1 MEMVN
6 RLASTAV
13 ALFSLL
19 TLAAMPVRAELFTL
33 AASGTITSPTSGGA
47 TIPFGTPWSF
57 EITYNTAAPDLDSA
71 FGSFADPTF
80 GVFGN
85 SAAPPALTFFH
96 YRAGTYEA
104 ALHDPAD
111 FGTVSNIHITFTSI
125 NAIDINI
132 FAPTF
137 FPTLAGSPVSFH
149 ADFNRFV
156 SPPIFSNDALP
167 TNTAIG
173 PGSFDFSTVSL
184 LPESG
189 GDISGTNVTG
199 LALTAGLAGDFNS
212 DGAVNAADYVY
223 WRKNFG
229 SDQAKYFAWRANFGS
244 SLSPGSGAGTRS
256 AGLLLSSVPEP
267 TAMALILSG
276 TFFAVARRARRIRPG
291 KSGRG

>member
-1 MEMVN
+1 MATIT
-6 RLASTAV
+6 RFARTA
-13 ALFSLL
+13 LTSFSLL
-19 TLAAMPVRAELFTL
+19 TLAAMPVRADLFTL
-33 AASGTITSPTSGGA
+33 AASGTITSNSSGNS
-47 TIPFGTPWSF
+47 TIPIGSPWSF
-57 EITYNTAAPDLDSA
+57 EITYNTAAPDLDSQ
-71 FGSFADPTF
+71 FGGSPDPTF
-80 GVFGN
+80 GVFAN
-85 SAAPPALTFFH
+85 SAAPPAMIFFH

-111 FGTVSNIHITFTSI
+111 FGTSSNIHITFTSI
-125 NAIDINI
+125 NAIDINL

-137 FPTLAGSPVSFH
+137 FPALAGSPVSFH

-156 SPPIFSNDALP
+156 SPPIFSSDALP

-173 PGSFDFSTVSL
+173 PGSFDPSTVSL
-184 LPESG
+184 LPQSG

-199 LALTAGLAGDFNS
+199 LTLTAGLAGDFNS

-256 AGLLLSSVPEP
+256 AGLLLSSAPEP

-276 TFFAVARRARRIRPG
+276 TFFAVARRARRIRP
-291 KSGRG
+291 